1 MTDRETKLVHRNI
14 LISLLVITSELS
26 TNQDTVADLFF
37 FLLRYPFL
45 LNNKSNTQ
53 NSRVQKTPQLN
64 VPQGNIYMGARY
76 LDPKYSRWISVDPAL
91 AEYIPGAG
99 KANARDAGGL
109 PGMGGIFNSVNGNL
123 YHYAGNNPVRYVDP
137 DGKYL
142 EVNDNNDGTY
152 VITAGEANA
161 DKNIYIMKD
170 GKCSGILGQMMTKHS
185 FFDDGTLV
193 TGSIIDTN
201 DTSGV
206 DFLKEFKEHTPG
218 LAIYIYNARNGK
230 KYDFKAIGQGKR
242 TSNILNQYY
251 HRGMQLGT
259 SEEGQKIFGSARD
272 VGNYAAGYV
281 AGKYGLTWN
290 ESRFGFDLY
299 QSYKSGK
306 LCSEGPAT
314 QSAEF
319 LGYVEGT
326 STDTAKMIHIY
337 RLVSTALLLF

>member
-1 MTDRETKLVHRNI
+1 
-14 LISLLVITSELS
+14 
-26 TNQDTVADLFF
+26 
-37 FLLRYPFL
+37 
-45 LNNKSNTQ
+45 
-53 NSRVQKTPQLN
+53 
-64 VPQGNIYMGARY
+64 MGARY